1 MTSTKYDVYHRE
13 FNCLPKVIIYTNY
26 SIINITS
33 ISPIAALIWSILAYT
48 SSMHTVLFAYFG
60 VVTMS
65 VEVITMSIGIITTH
79 RYFGM

>member
-33 ISPIAALIWSILAYT
+33 ISPIWPILAYT

-65 VEVITMSIGIITTH
+65 VEVITMYTTT
-79 RYFGM
+79 